1 MKKIFL
7 LAVSISSF
15 IYCEGLSGVSY
26 FQYSED
32 AFSLSRTYLTYK
44 SSISDELSFK
54 FQTDVGRV
62 GEDYRFTAFLKKAQ
76 LDWSVSDCMKIS
88 MGLIGMNMFNVQ
100 EKTWGNRFI
109 AKSAMDANNFSS
121 SADLGFSI
129 TKDFKMVTANLTMT
143 NGEGY
148 KNMDVDENSKISLQ
162 LLHGEKRL
170 DKNNGYNVGL
180 VHSKVKSDKILAIDN
195 DDEIPGTNTS
205 VTGLFGGWA
214 YDNYLR
220 MGAEYNTKTI
230 DTEGVS
236 SDLNAVLTS
245 LYFNYDLN
253 SKVSTFIRL
262 DDYDPNDDSVSTMDE
277 KNTMMFG
284 FVWSP
289 TKGLTICP
297 NITKTTEW
305 ISDKE
310 KSNSEFAMNFQ
321 FKF

>member
-1 MKKIFL
+1 
-7 LAVSISSF
+7 
-15 IYCEGLSGVSY
+15 
-26 FQYSED
+26 
-32 AFSLSRTYLTYK
+32 
-44 SSISDELSFK
+44 
-54 FQTDVGRV
+54 
-62 GEDYRFTAFLKKAQ
+62 
-76 LDWSVSDCMKIS
+76 
-88 MGLIGMNMFNVQ
+88 
-100 EKTWGNRFI
+100 
-109 AKSAMDANNFSS
+109 MDANNFSS

-180 VHSKVKSDKILAIDN
+180 VYSKDKSDKILATND

-220 MGAEYNTKTI
+220 IGAEYNTKTI

-262 DDYDPNDDSVSTMDE
+262 DDHDPNDDSASTMDE

-284 FVWSP
+284 FVWNP
-289 TKGLTICP
+289 TEGLTISP

-305 ISDKE
+305 VSDKE
-310 KSNSEFAMNFQ
+310 KSNNEFVMNFQ